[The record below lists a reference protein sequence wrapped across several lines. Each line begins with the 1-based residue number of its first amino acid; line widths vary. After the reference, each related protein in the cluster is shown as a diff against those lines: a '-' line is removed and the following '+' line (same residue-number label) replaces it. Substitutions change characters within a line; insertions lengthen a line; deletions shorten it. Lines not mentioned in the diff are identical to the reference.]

1 MPEFIKQLHRV
12 GFGWIFPKMSGKGIA
27 TAFIDYLKKIVKK
40 TSVAISLEVGVGN
53 KKAKKLYQ
61 RLGFKSEGYQFMLKT
76 L

>member
-40 TSVAISLEVGVGN
+40 NFRGDFTGSGSWKQKSQKIVSKI
-53 KKAKKLYQ
+53 
-61 RLGFKSEGYQFMLKT
+61 RLQTRGLSIYA
-76 L
+76 